1 MESLLLTVKGMSCA
15 HCKMA
20 IEKALMKLPGFISAN
35 ADVSAGTVM
44 VSYDGAQINLEK
56 IKETITDAGY
66 EVL

>member
-20 IEKALMKLPGFISAN
+20 VEKALMKLPGFISAD

-44 VSYDGAQINLEK
+44 VSYDGSRVSLDK
-56 IKETITDAGY
+56 IKETIADAGY
-66 EVL
+66 EAL